1 MRFDLGCRPLRGQP
15 RPQREQQQPPTPVQ
29 RGVNNIRVMTRNPEL
44 KTTLTAL
51 GANVATGQESRDR
64 NNFIFKRYQQAPGL
78 FVEIKDPFWLTIRK
92 SILWRGL
99 PRDHPRSQSLS
110 RPPRAPRA
118 PLATAK
124 RLFPWLRRWLR
135 TKTKS
140 KRPKEEPPR
149 QTFQA

>member
-1 MRFDLGCRPLRGQP
+1 MRFDLGCQPLGGQP
-15 RPQREQQQPPTPVQ
+15 RPQREQQQPPNPVQ

-44 KTTLTAL
+44 KSTR
-51 GANVATGQESRDR
+51 ANVATGQELLAR
-64 NNFIFKRYQQAPGL
+64 NNFKSKRYHQAPGL
-78 FVEIKDPFWLTIRK
+78 FVEVKDPFWLTIRK
-92 SILWRGL
+92 SFLWRGL

-110 RPPRAPRA
+110 RPPRG

-140 KRPKEEPPR
+140 KLPKKETPR
-149 QTFQA
+149 LIFQVQEDKS